1 MTVLTEKEQTLVR
14 TVLITGVSTHRASLA
29 RVVGIHF
36 DSHRTVQECF
46 VGDHGLQLSKRP
58 FGIGRIGLPLFLG
71 RFRGL
76 LAFRAI
82 ADICQIFQSNQ
93 TVWVSGHDTLG
104 DDMIG
109 VLLQPSLS
117 SADRH
122 KATGCRTSA
131 FFLKTLSQSRVVVG
145 FWDNLLPRMEG
156 LLSSCCAAHS
166 QVANT
171 YIHACHC
178 SVAFGGWVS
187 YLNLKTDQQG
197 ELLLLLVV
205 PEFGRTNFS
214 SLLWGL
220 VQPFVAFLG
229 QTGEAF
235 FGILLDLRPQGFVGR
250 SHLAGNATGHLGRQ
264 MKMGANLIIGS
275 ILQCDSV
282 THLAML
288 KSVLTDRVQGIPI
301 RQLRRAQGFELL
313 SIRMQFEFGC
323 YHRFHISSL
332 SHSSTACQGE
342 KTGEYRT
349 LP

>member
-214 SLLWGL
+214 SFSDESHMFLVSRVGDNHTSIQSQDREMLVRFEAIVLLNFGGL
-220 VQPFVAFLG
+220 
-229 QTGEAF
+229 
-235 FGILLDLRPQGFVGR
+235 
-250 SHLAGNATGHLGRQ
+250 
-264 MKMGANLIIGS
+264 
-275 ILQCDSV
+275 
-282 THLAML
+282 
-288 KSVLTDRVQGIPI
+288 
-301 RQLRRAQGFELL
+301 
-313 SIRMQFEFGC
+313 
-323 YHRFHISSL
+323 SSPL
-332 SHSSTACQGE
+332 
-342 KTGEYRT
+342 
-349 LP
+349 